1 MPRPTGQRSRRL
13 ALAAAAWTGVLF
25 ATAAIVLTPLPAQ
38 AHAALISSSPADG
51 DVVASVPTEVVFT
64 FDDALGSPAFVSVV
78 GPDGSNIADGD
89 AVIDGATV
97 TQAVRLFPQQGKYTA
112 SYRVVSDD
120 GHPVTG
126 TIRFTVDPAHATSS
140 PSSTPAGATCSG
152 DGCPQAGSSVW
163 DRESTWVVV
172 ALVALAI
179 GIAVVFAVGL
189 RSGSTSD
196 QGGDG

>member
-1 MPRPTGQRSRRL
+1 L